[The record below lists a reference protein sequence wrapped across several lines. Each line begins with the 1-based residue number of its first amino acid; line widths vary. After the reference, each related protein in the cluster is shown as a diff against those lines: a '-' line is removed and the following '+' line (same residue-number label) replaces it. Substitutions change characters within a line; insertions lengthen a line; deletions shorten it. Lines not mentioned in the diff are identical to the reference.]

1 MPLVKYIS
9 SCVRRPRIHWVLY
22 QWGKFFNDYFA
33 DHLHLAAEFGA
44 RIFGDAGKESLH
56 IAELVGNVFDFVAEC
71 GGNVFHFAAEL
82 GTDVLDLFGGFGVHF
97 CDPVCQHF
105 ECIVNSAFH
114 LVCRIIIAGR
124 ERALV
129 FRDFLKFFLVSWIK
143 TSILPCLKGFIPCA
157 VRKLR

>member
-1 MPLVKYIS
+1 MPLVIYIS

-97 CDPVCQHF
+97 GDSVFQHF
-105 ECIVNSAFH
+105 ERIMHSAFH
-114 LVCRIIIAGR
+114 IVCRIIIGGC

-129 FRDFLKFFLVSWIK
+129 FCDFL
-143 TSILPCLKGFIPCA
+143 TILF
-157 VRKLR
+157 